1 MNSWLHIQA
10 IYVLWLREMK
20 RYLRARSRIIG
31 SLGMPFFF
39 LVFLGTGFK
48 NFQSPHLPVRVDYLN
63 FVAPGI
69 MAIVLQLGSMFG
81 GMSILWDRQFGFL
94 KEIMV
99 TPVSRISIVFGRTLG
114 GISTAVIQSLLFFGV
129 SLFAG
134 LKLPGFPGF
143 IHCGLFMILIACAFV
158 NMGLVIA
165 SFMRDMQGFSIIMN
179 FVMVPI
185 FLLSGALFP
194 LQELP
199 QWLQSLCYVNP
210 LFYGVDGLRFSLIG
224 ISVVPIIL
232 DYIMLIGWC
241 SAMMLTGAFLFN
253 RLDID

>member
-1 MNSWLHIQA
+1 MKEWFNLQA
-10 IYVLWLREMK
+10 IYVMWLREMK
-20 RYLRARSRIIG
+20 RYVRARSRIIG

-39 LVFLGTGFK
+39 LIFLGTGFK
-48 NFQSPHLPVRVDYLN
+48 NFRSPNLPSSVDYLN

-99 TPVSRISIVFGRTLG
+99 TPVSRVAIVLGRTMG
-114 GISTAVIQSLLFFGV
+114 GITTAVLQCILFFCV
-129 SLFAG
+129 ALLAG
-134 LKLPGFPGF
+134 LKLPGLSGVLN
-143 IHCGLFMILIACAFV
+143 CLLFMILIACAFV

-165 SFMRDMQGFSIIMN
+165 SLMRDMQGFSIIMN

-185 FLLSGALFP
+185 LLLSGALFP

-199 QWLQSLCYVNP
+199 RWAQSLCYINP
-210 LFYGVDGLRFSLIG
+210 LFYGVDGLRSSLIG
-224 ISVVPIIL
+224 ISVFPVTV
-232 DYIMLIGWC
+232 DYIVLLIFCC
-241 SAMMLTGAFLFN
+241 SMVILGAFLFSY
-253 RLDID
+253 LDVD

>member
-1 MNSWLHIQA
+1 MTRWFNMQA
-10 IYVLWLREMK
+10 IYVMWLREMK
-20 RYLRARSRIIG
+20 RYIRARSRIIG

-39 LVFLGTGFK
+39 LIFLGTGFK
-48 NFQSPHLPVRVDYLN
+48 NFRSPHFPTSVDYLN

-99 TPVSRISIVFGRTLG
+99 TPVSRISIVLGRTIG
-114 GISTAVIQSLLFFGV
+114 GITTAVLQSLLFFCV
-129 SLFAG
+129 ALFAG
-134 LKLPGFPGF
+134 LKVPSIQGVINCL
-143 IHCGLFMILIACAFV
+143 LFMILIACAFV

-165 SFMRDMQGFSIIMN
+165 SLMRDMQGFSIIMN

-199 QWLQSLCYVNP
+199 RWVQYLCYVNP

-224 ISVVPIIL
+224 ISIVPVLL
-232 DYIMLIGWC
+232 DYIALIGFC
-241 SAMMLTGAFLFN
+241 SVMMVTGAFLFN